1 MEARFLKEKETS
13 NWKFIVEL
21 VALFVVVF
29 AATAALMTF
38 VLSKDQVN
46 GPSMEPGLQNNDRL
60 FSLRHKQIKRNEIVV
75 LYAPDKASN
84 EFLKKNNAT
93 DADISQHNGNLY
105 LNGKVIPKKDHELY
119 IKRVIGMPGDTV
131 SSKNDKLYVNGKR
144 QAEPYLKKSFIKKEL
159 QQYATSYGTG
169 VSGMKFTNDFT
180 LKTQASTHRSTV
192 PKGSYFVMGDNRFV
206 SHDGRAFG
214 FIKKSD
220 IQSVVVLRYW
230 PLNKF
235 KIY

>member
-1 MEARFLKEKETS
+1 MREKETS

-29 AATAALMTF
+29 AATAGLMTF
-38 VLSKDQVN
+38 VLSKDQVS
-46 GPSMEPGLQNNDRL
+46 GPSMEPGLMDKDRL

-75 LYAPDKASN
+75 LYAPDKVSDK
-84 EFLKKNNAT
+84 FLQQNGAT
-93 DADISQHNGNLY
+93 DADISQHNGKLY
-105 LNGKVIPKKDHELY
+105 FNGKVVPLKDHELY

-131 SSKNDKLYVNGKR
+131 SSKNDKLYVNGKQ
-144 QAEPYLKKSFIKKEL
+144 QAEPYLKKSFINKEL
-159 QQYATSYGTG
+159 QQYATIYGQN
-169 VSGMKFTNDFT
+169 VSDMKFTNDFD

-192 PKGSYFVMGDNRFV
+192 PKGSYFVMGDNRYV

-214 FIKKSD
+214 FIKKQN